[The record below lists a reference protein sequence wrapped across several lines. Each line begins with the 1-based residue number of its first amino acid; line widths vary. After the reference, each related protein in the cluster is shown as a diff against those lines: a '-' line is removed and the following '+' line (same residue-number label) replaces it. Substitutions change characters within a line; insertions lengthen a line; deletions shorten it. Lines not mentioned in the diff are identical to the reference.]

1 LGEADHVKAASY
13 RSNRDFVITQSN
25 IKRFFDVQEVNIP
38 RPSYDQESQSLP
50 EGGRS
55 VSVGRH
61 GAINPAGA
69 GALFQHKGLPRDL
82 STVGPDGQKRHCL
95 LSRAAIKLTP

>member
-1 LGEADHVKAASY
+1 LGEADHGKAASY
-13 RSNRDFVITQSN
+13 RSNRGFVITQSN
-25 IKRFFDVQEVNIP
+25 IKRFFDLQEVNIP
-38 RPSYDQESQSLP
+38 RPSYDQDSQSLP

-69 GALFQHKGLPRDL
+69 GALFQHKGLSPRPFGAGR
-82 STVGPDGQKRHCL
+82 TETPL
-95 LSRAAIKLTP
+95 LVKSLPQSN